1 MNSPY
6 SKEHEREMIIFYNS
20 LSDKNRQRYAVV
32 EVKKLGLDGIDYICS
47 LFDCD
52 DRVRQEIREIISDSK

>member
-20 LSDKNRQRYAVV
+20 LSDQNRQRYAVV
-32 EVKKLGLDGIDYICS
+32 EAKKLGRDGIDYICS
-47 LFDCD
+47 LFDLDEKVC
-52 DRVRQEIREIISDSK
+52 QEIREIIFDSQ